1 LVFRARRDASFSNVS
16 AALLPSWVRSS
27 LCFKAMRGPLASKF
41 EAQLSLLIRCADA
54 VLHQLAERLFVSYAR
69 SALPSLHHNSGRDSL
84 LSDQARQCLANH
96 LEEPFGGAF
105 DVPLTPASKQ

>member
-1 LVFRARRDASFSNVS
+1 MSFSSADRRWLASHHNGDDGFPSVTGLWYSARSDASFSNTS

-27 LCFKAMRGPLASKF
+27 LCFKAMGGPLASKF
-41 EAQLSLLIRCADA
+41 ESKLSLLIRCADA

-84 LSDQARQCLANH
+84 LSD
-96 LEEPFGGAF
+96 
-105 DVPLTPASKQ
+105 